1 MAFFKF
7 RLPNPGSGDDASSAG
22 SPGESLE
29 ALRRRARQRLIGAT
43 VLVLLAVI
51 GFPMLF
57 DTQPRPVAVDIPIDI
72 PDKQKTPSQ
81 TPPLAM
87 TGPAVAQEAGSV
99 SHQASL
105 GQREEVL
112 TSGSSAAPSSS
123 TAAPSVAKLDAG
135 ASHGKSAPEEKASAP
150 TPDKPADKAVP
161 DASTPRY
168 VVQVGAYADEGKA
181 RDVRH
186 RLEKVGL
193 KTYTHVAETKEGKR
207 TRVRIGP
214 FASKDE
220 ADKAVAKVKS
230 LNLQATVLTL

>member
-1 MAFFKF
+1 M
-7 RLPNPGSGDDASSAG
+7 RINWILLLP
-22 SPGESLE
+22 
-29 ALRRRARQRLIGAT
+29 AT

-81 TPPLAM
+81 TPPAAM
-87 TGPAVAQEAGSV
+87 AGPAVAQEAGSV

-112 TSGSSAAPSSS
+112 SSGSSSLSSSS
-123 TAAPSVAKLDAG
+123 TVPSSVPKLDTSAG
-135 ASHGKSAPEEKASAP
+135 HGNPAPEEKAAAS
-150 TPDKPADKAVP
+150 TPDKPADKAAP